1 MRIMTVKAINRID
14 ELIGN
19 TPLVKLNVS
28 DKANVYGKLE
38 KQNPGGSVK
47 DRIAKAIIDDGIER
61 GVINKDTTIIES
73 TSGNTGVGL
82 AMIGAAY
89 GLKVVIYMPKSMSV
103 ERRKLIQAYGAEL
116 RLVDG
121 GVPLANKEAEKALA
135 EAENSFAPSQFTNE
149 VNVRAHYK
157 TTGPEIWRDTEGD
170 IAAYIAGVG
179 TGGTLTGAGKYLKEQ
194 DPNVKTYAVEPEESR
209 VLEGGENHPHKIQ
222 GIMPGFI
229 PEILDQDG
237 YDGIIHISTEESFE
251 YQKKL
256 ASEQGIFVGIS
267 AGAAAAA
274 GAKLAEL
281 PEFAG
286 KNIVVILPDTGERY
300 LSMLDFDD

>member
-1 MRIMTVKAINRID
+1 MTVKAITRID
-14 ELIGN
+14 QLIGN

-47 DRIAKAIIDDGIER
+47 DRIAKAIIDDGIAK
-61 GVINKDTTIIES
+61 GLINKDTLIIES

-89 GLKVVIYMPKSMSV
+89 GLKVIIFMPKGMSV

-121 GVPLANKEAEKALA
+121 GVPLANEEAAKLLA
-135 EAENSFAPSQFTNE
+135 ATPNSFAPSQFTNE
-149 VNVRAHYK
+149 VNVQAHYT
-157 TTGPEIWRDTEGD
+157 TTGPEIWRDTEGEVD
-170 IAAYIAGVG
+170 AYIAGVG
-179 TGGTLTGAGKYLKEQ
+179 TGGTLTGASKYLKEQ
-194 DPNVKTYAVEPEESR
+194 NPAIKSFAVEPEESR
-209 VLEGGENHPHKIQ
+209 ILEGGENHPHKIQ
-222 GIMPGFI
+222 GIMAGFI
-229 PEILDQDG
+229 PDILDQNY
-237 YDGIIHISTEESFE
+237 YDDIIHVSTEEAFA

-256 ASEQGIFVGIS
+256 AAEQGVFVGIS

-274 GAKLAEL
+274 GAKLAER

-300 LSMLDFDD
+300 LSMLNFDEE

>member
-1 MRIMTVKAINRID
+1 MTVKAITRID
-14 ELIGN
+14 QLIGN

-47 DRIAKAIIDDGIER
+47 DRIAKAIIDDGIAK
-61 GVINKDTTIIES
+61 GLINKDTLIIES

-89 GLKVVIYMPKSMSV
+89 GLKVVIFMPKSMSV

-121 GVPLANKEAEKALA
+121 GVPLANEEAAKLLA
-135 EAENSFAPSQFTNE
+135 ATPNSFAPSQFTNE
-149 VNVRAHYK
+149 VNVQAHYT
-157 TTGPEIWRDTEGD
+157 TTGPEIWRDTEGEVD
-170 IAAYIAGVG
+170 AYIAGVG
-179 TGGTLTGAGKYLKEQ
+179 TGGTLTGASKYLKEQ
-194 DPNVKTYAVEPEESR
+194 NPAIKSFAVEPEESR
-209 VLEGGENHPHKIQ
+209 ILEGGENHPHKIQ
-222 GIMPGFI
+222 GIMAGFI
-229 PEILDQDG
+229 PDILDQNY
-237 YDGIIHISTEESFE
+237 YDDIIHVSTEEAFA

-256 ASEQGIFVGIS
+256 AAEQGIFVGIS

-274 GAKLAEL
+274 GAKLAER

-300 LSMLDFDD
+300 LSMLNFDEE

>member
-1 MRIMTVKAINRID
+1 MTVKAITRID
-14 ELIGN
+14 QLIGN

-47 DRIAKAIIDDGIER
+47 DRIAKAIIDDGIAK
-61 GVINKDTTIIES
+61 GLINKDTLIVES

-89 GLKVVIYMPKSMSV
+89 GLKVVIFMPKGMSV
-103 ERRKLIQAYGAEL
+103 ERRKLIQAYGADL

-121 GVPLANKEAEKALA
+121 GVPLANEEAAKLLA
-135 EAENSFAPSQFTNE
+135 ATPNSFAPSQFTNE
-149 VNVRAHYK
+149 VNVQAHYT
-157 TTGPEIWRDTEGD
+157 TTGPEIWRDTEGEID
-170 IAAYIAGVG
+170 AFIAGVG
-179 TGGTLTGAGKYLKEQ
+179 TGGTLTGASKYLKEQ
-194 DPNVKTYAVEPEESR
+194 NPNVKAFAIEPEESR

-222 GIMPGFI
+222 GLMPGFI
-229 PEILDQDG
+229 PDILDDTYYDEIL
-237 YDGIIHISTEESFE
+237 HISTEESFA

-256 ASEQGIFVGIS
+256 AAEQGIFVGIS

-274 GAKLAEL
+274 GAKLAER

-300 LSMLDFDD
+300 LSMLNFDEE

>member
-1 MRIMTVKAINRID
+1 MTVKAITRID
-14 ELIGN
+14 QLIGN

-47 DRIAKAIIDDGIER
+47 DRIAKAIIDDGIAK
-61 GVINKDTTIIES
+61 GLINKDTLIIES

-89 GLKVVIYMPKSMSV
+89 GLKVIIFMPKGMSV

-121 GVPLANKEAEKALA
+121 GVPLANEEAAKLLA
-135 EAENSFAPSQFTNE
+135 ATPNSFAPSQFTNE
-149 VNVRAHYK
+149 VNVQAHYT
-157 TTGPEIWRDTEGD
+157 TTGPEIWRDTEGEVD
-170 IAAYIAGVG
+170 AYIAGVG
-179 TGGTLTGAGKYLKEQ
+179 TGGTLTGASKYLKEQ
-194 DPNVKTYAVEPEESR
+194 NPAIKSFAVEPEESR
-209 VLEGGENHPHKIQ
+209 ILEGGENHPHKIQ
-222 GIMPGFI
+222 GIMAGFI
-229 PEILDQDG
+229 PDILDQNY
-237 YDGIIHISTEESFE
+237 YDDIIHVSTEEAFA

-256 ASEQGIFVGIS
+256 AAEQGIFVGIS

-274 GAKLAEL
+274 GAKLAER

-300 LSMLDFDD
+300 LSMLNFDEE

>member
-1 MRIMTVKAINRID
+1 MAVKAIERVD

-28 DKANVYGKLE
+28 DKANVYGKYE
-38 KQNPGGSVK
+38 AKNPGGSVK
-47 DRIAKAIIDDGIER
+47 DRIAKAIIDAGIEA
-61 GVINKDTTIIES
+61 GQIDKDTTIIES

-121 GVPLANKEAEKALA
+121 GVPLANEEAAKALA
-135 EAENSFAPSQFTNE
+135 ETPNSFAPSQFSNP
-149 VNVRAHYK
+149 VNVEAHYK
-157 TTGPEIWRDTEGD
+157 TTGPEIWRDTEGEVD
-170 IAAYIAGVG
+170 AFIAGVG
-179 TGGTLTGAGKYLKEQ
+179 TGGTLTGAAKYLKEQ
-194 DPNVKTYAVEPEESR
+194 KPEVKAFAVEPEESR
-209 VLEGGENHPHKIQ
+209 ILEGGENHPHKIQ
-222 GIMPGFI
+222 GIMPGFV
-229 PEILDQDG
+229 PDVLDQQI
-237 YDGIIHISTEESFE
+237 YDDIIHISSEEAFE
-251 YQKKL
+251 YQHKL
-256 ASEQGIFVGIS
+256 AAGQGLFVGIS

-274 GAKLAEL
+274 GAKLAER

-300 LSMLDFDD
+300 LSMLNFDD

>member
-1 MRIMTVKAINRID
+1 MTVKAITRID
-14 ELIGN
+14 QLIGN

-47 DRIAKAIIDDGIER
+47 DRIAKAIIDDGIAK
-61 GVINKDTTIIES
+61 GLINKDTLIIES

-89 GLKVVIYMPKSMSV
+89 GLKVIIFMPKGMSV

-121 GVPLANKEAEKALA
+121 GVPLANEEAAKLLA
-135 EAENSFAPSQFTNE
+135 ATPNSFAPSQFTNE
-149 VNVRAHYK
+149 VNVQAHYK
-157 TTGPEIWRDTEGD
+157 TTGPEIWRDTEGEVD
-170 IAAYIAGVG
+170 AYIAGVG
-179 TGGTLTGAGKYLKEQ
+179 TGGTLTGASKYLKEQ
-194 DPNVKTYAVEPEESR
+194 NPAIKSFAVEPEESR
-209 VLEGGENHPHKIQ
+209 ILEGGENHPHKIQ
-222 GIMPGFI
+222 GIMAGFI
-229 PEILDQDG
+229 PDILDQNY
-237 YDGIIHISTEESFE
+237 YDDIIHVSTEEAFA

-256 ASEQGIFVGIS
+256 AAEQGIFVGIS

-274 GAKLAEL
+274 GAKLAER

-300 LSMLDFDD
+300 LSMLNFDEE

>member
-1 MRIMTVKAINRID
+1 MTVKAITRID
-14 ELIGN
+14 QLIGN

-47 DRIAKAIIDDGIER
+47 DRIAKAIIDDGIDK
-61 GVINKDTTIIES
+61 GLINKDTLIIES

-89 GLKVVIYMPKSMSV
+89 GLKVIIFMPKGMSV

-121 GVPLANKEAEKALA
+121 GVPLANEEAAKLLA
-135 EAENSFAPSQFTNE
+135 ATPNSFAPSQFTNE
-149 VNVRAHYK
+149 VNVQAHYT
-157 TTGPEIWRDTEGD
+157 TTGPEIWRDTEGEVD
-170 IAAYIAGVG
+170 AYIAGVG
-179 TGGTLTGAGKYLKEQ
+179 TGGTLTGASKYLKEQ
-194 DPNVKTYAVEPEESR
+194 NPAIKSFAVEPEESR
-209 VLEGGENHPHKIQ
+209 ILEGGENHPHKIQ
-222 GIMPGFI
+222 GIMAGFI
-229 PEILDQDG
+229 PDILDQNY
-237 YDGIIHISTEESFE
+237 YDDIIHVSTEEAFA

-256 ASEQGIFVGIS
+256 AAEQGIFVGIS

-274 GAKLAEL
+274 GAKLAER

-300 LSMLDFDD
+300 LSMLNFDEE

>member
-135 EAENSFAPSQFTNE
+135 ETENSFAPSQFTNE